1 MGFPPNADR
10 VMQNY
15 MATPVGG
22 LSFEMQAPHGAR
34 IYATQ
39 KGCRIDFAPEH
50 REHVFAWL
58 KSELQRL
65 ETFGAAQEEL
75 VQCPDCKSTMK
86 MVNNLPVFCTT
97 CKGMGR
103 VTKTRAA
110 EYAAAQIPDTA
121 IVPPVPTEIRPPSF
135 APIVDAPV
143 VPGKVIVGK
152 VQPDTDDDF
161 VPPRP
166 GQEGFIGPLQQR

>member
-10 VMQNY
+10 VMQNN

-22 LSFEMQAPHGAR
+22 LSFEMEAPHGAR

-39 KGCRIDFAPEH
+39 KGCRIDFSVEH

-58 KSELQRL
+58 QSELQRL

-86 MVNNLPVFCTT
+86 MVNNLPVFCET
-97 CKGMGR
+97 CRGMGR

-110 EYAAAQIPDTA
+110 AYLASKMPDSTYAPA
-121 IVPPVPTEIRPPSF
+121 VPTEIRPPSF
-135 APIVDAPV
+135 APIVDAP
-143 VPGKVIVGK
+143 GKLLVGK
-152 VQPDTDDDF
+152 VVPDTDDDF
-161 VPPRP
+161 VAPRP
-166 GQEGFIGPLQQR
+166 GQEGFIGPLQQRS